1 MEFERNVLVSPPMEV
16 PRQHRA
22 DAVRR
27 SDWRRAARFDRPR
40 AAGDLRRRRGQ
51 TRRERL

>member
-22 DAVRR
+22 DRVPPAIC
-27 SDWRRAARFDRPR
+27 
-40 AAGDLRRRRGQ
+40 AGVVAKRV
-51 TRRERL
+51 ESV